1 MILPMIG
8 AGAVLVLLALIA
20 NDFAVNRRTIR
31 RYIGLRLVALVIA
44 LVIVFLLVRY
54 WIVYGIRCVPDC
66 VGESLIGLDLH
77 GANMRNSDFAEANLR
92 GANLSEADL
101 YNADFSGANLDG
113 VNLQNA
119 NLKGARFVGA
129 SLIRAD
135 LRGAALG
142 DTDLRGADLSQTNFT
157 QTDLTQVYLHG
168 VKFDG
173 AKLVEA
179 DLRNKN
185 LAGVILTAADLTG
198 ANLSN
203 ADLSGSRLSRANLSG
218 AHLRNTNLSGSWLN
232 LTNLTGAE
240 LIGSNLA
247 GTSLIGANLASVDLS
262 SSRLVGAT
270 LIGAHLNGANLHAAD
285 LSGIR
290 LLANELLPVD
300 LLTDPTLR
308 ELNELQLFQTIAD
321 ADLAGV
327 RFNHETKWP
336 LGNSS
341 TLANLIG
348 QQYYDYTTQET
359 LNANGG
365 ISSTR
370 TSLAIVG
377 SSTLMP
383 LSQAIVSAYTNAG
396 YTQTVFLDRLDV
408 DKAFADLCQGDK
420 VDIVMSHRLV
430 NAEETNLCR
439 ANRRKP
445 IFFMVGLQ
453 ALVIAVNPQNTFL
466 TNVTLAD
473 LNALA
478 LASRWSDVNLDWPR
492 EPITRYVP
500 DIESV
505 NFQFW
510 AERIF
515 GANFGA
521 VEATPRTIP
530 TANEAQLI
538 QGVVGDPYAIGV
550 IDYAFYQQNAS
561 ALKLVSLEG
570 VVPNAET
577 VSSGT
582 YTLTQPLYLYVDSNY
597 LGKTPQL
604 REFLIFYLDQA
615 PTMIGSIGLFPP
627 SADMIEKTK
636 RDLNQVRLLP
646 RANYK

>member
-8 AGAVLVLLALIA
+8 VGIVLVLLALVA

-31 RYIGLRLVALVIA
+31 RYISLRIGLIILALLI
-44 LVIVFLLVRY
+44 LLLLMRY
-54 WIVYGIRCVPDC
+54 WIVYGIRCIPDC
-66 VGESLIGLDLH
+66 VGESLIGLDLQ

-129 SLIRAD
+129 SLIKAD
-135 LRGAALG
+135 LRGAQLG

-185 LAGVILTAADLTG
+185 LAGVILTAADLTS

-203 ADLSGSRLSRANLSG
+203 ADLSGSQLSRANLSG
-218 AHLRNTNLSGSWLN
+218 ARLHKTNLAGSWLN
-232 LTNLTGAE
+232 LANLTGAE
-240 LIGSNLA
+240 LVSSNLA
-247 GTSLIGANLASVDLS
+247 GASLIGANLASVDLS

-270 LIGAHLNGANLHAAD
+270 LIGARLNGANLYAAD

-290 LLANELLPVD
+290 LLANELLPAD
-300 LLTDPTLR
+300 LLIDPNLR

-321 ADLAGV
+321 ADLSGV

-341 TLANLIG
+341 TLATLIG
-348 QQYYDYTTQET
+348 QQYYDYTTQGGI
-359 LNANGG
+359 NATGG

-377 SSTLMP
+377 SSTLMG

-396 YTQTVFLDRLDV
+396 YTQTVFLDRVDV
-408 DKAFADLCQGDK
+408 NTAFTDLCQEDN
-420 VDIVMSHRLV
+420 VDIVMSHRL
-430 NAEETNLCR
+430 ASPEELSLCR
-439 ANRRKP
+439 ANQRKP
-445 IFFMVGLQ
+445 MPLMIGLQ

-466 TNVTLAD
+466 TNVNLAD

-478 LASRWSDVNLDWPR
+478 LADRWSDVNLDWPR
-492 EPITRYVP
+492 AQITRYVP

-515 GANFGA
+515 GANFSA

-530 TANEAQLI
+530 TSNEAQLI
-538 QGVVGDPYAIGV
+538 QGVVADPYSIGI

-561 ALKLVSLEG
+561 ALKLIPLDG
-570 VVPNAET
+570 VLPTVET
-577 VSSGT
+577 VSSGA
-582 YTLTQPLYLYVDSNY
+582 YTLTQPLYLYVDSY
-597 LGKTPQL
+597 RLPELPQL
-604 REFLIFYLDQA
+604 REFLTFYLDQA
-615 PTMIGSIGLFPP
+615 PGIIGNVGLFPP
-627 SADMIEKTK
+627 SADMIDKTK
-636 RDLNQVRLLP
+636 RELSQVRLLP

>member
-1 MILPMIG
+1 MILPIIG
-8 AGAVLVLLALIA
+8 AGAVLVLLTLIA

-31 RYIGLRLVALVIA
+31 RYIGLRLVV
-44 LVIVFLLVRY
+44 LVIVLLILLLLVRY

-135 LRGAALG
+135 LRGAELG

-218 AHLRNTNLSGSWLN
+218 ARLRNTNLSGSWLN
-232 LTNLTGAE
+232 LTNLTGAD

-247 GTSLIGANLASVDLS
+247 GASLIGANLASVDLS

-270 LIGAHLNGANLHAAD
+270 LIGARLNGANLHAAD

-300 LLTDPTLR
+300 LLTDPDLR

-348 QQYYDYTTQET
+348 QQYTVQET
-359 LNANGG
+359 LNATNG

-370 TSLAIVG
+370 TSIAVVG
-377 SSTLMP
+377 SSTLMA

-408 DKAFADLCQGDK
+408 EAAFTDLCQSDK
-420 VDIVMSHRLV
+420 VDIVMSHRLISPD
-430 NAEETNLCR
+430 ETSLCR

-445 IFFMVGLQ
+445 LAFMVGLQ
-453 ALVIAVNPQNTFL
+453 ALVIAVNPQNAFL

-478 LASRWSDVNLDWPR
+478 LANRWSDVNLDWPR

-500 DIESV
+500 DVESV

-530 TANEAQLI
+530 TASEAQLI
-538 QGVVGDPYAIGV
+538 QGVVSDPYAIGI

-570 VVPNAET
+570 IVPNAET
-577 VSSGT
+577 VSSGV
-582 YTLTQPLYLYVDSNY
+582 YTLTQPLYLYADSNH
-597 LGKTPQL
+597 LGNTPQL

-615 PTMIGSIGLFPP
+615 PVMIGSIGLFPP
-627 SADMIEKTK
+627 SAEMIEKTK